1 MNKEN
6 TSNFKVSSNIHFKV
20 TKLVYL
26 DQDGVAAKE
35 LEFFHGVRV
44 KSDDGVVVVYGLVNN
59 ESIRSLL
66 ALQNRGAEVSLRSLA
81 EKKIT
86 KKKNKSDCK
95 QSESEIRER
104 VEI

>member
-1 MNKEN
+1 M
-6 TSNFKVSSNIHFKV
+6 
-20 TKLVYL
+20 VYL

-86 KKKNKSDCK
+86 KKKK
-95 QSESEIRER
+95 QIRL
-104 VEI
+104 